1 MKISWHPEISSVT
14 GDKLMISK
22 YMDNIIIVMYVFMND
37 DKLEWN
43 GNYNSG

>member
-1 MKISWHPEISSVT
+1 
-14 GDKLMISK
+14 MISK